1 MTTIQNEIQ
10 AINTKFDQAFNAKQV
25 DNIVALYAEG
35 AVVMPAPA
43 GTPVTG
49 VPGLKDLF
57 EGLIKAGVIEHQLTM
72 IDVVEDGNL
81 AYQIGNWAGAMV
93 GEDGVKQMFGGNVQL
108 VYRKQA
114 DGQWKAVTHIW
125 N

>member
-1 MTTIQNEIQ
+1 
-10 AINTKFDQAFNAKQV
+10 
-25 DNIVALYAEG
+25 
-35 AVVMPAPA
+35 MPAPA

-49 VPGLKDLF
+49 VPGLQDLF
-57 EGLIKAGVIEHQLTM
+57 GGLIKAGVIEHQLTM

-93 GEDGVKQMFGGNVQL
+93 GEYGVKQMFGGNVQL